1 MSNTDTPNTNL
12 PNAATLLEFANLQ
25 VAAEALYKRENL
37 TEFKI
42 DNLKYLKDG
51 NERTRKFTA
60 PKPKSSPK
68 NGKSSPTLP
77 TPAQAFP
84 AHRLG
89 N

>member
-1 MSNTDTPNTNL
+1 MSNTNTPNTNI

-51 NERTRKFTA
+51 N
-60 PKPKSSPK
+60 
-68 NGKSSPTLP
+68 
-77 TPAQAFP
+77 
-84 AHRLG
+84 
-89 N
+89 

>member
-1 MSNTDTPNTNL
+1 MSNTNTPNTNL

-25 VAAEALYKRENL
+25 VAAEALYEKENINVP
-37 TEFKI
+37 TVI
-42 DNLKYLKDG
+42 DEKHLKDG
-51 NERTRKFTA
+51 NERTSKFTA